1 MADALP
7 TWDEALQNGGKSA
20 LPTWD
25 EAVEKHGTSA
35 LDTTLN
41 AADALLRFPERA
53 MGERNVQQ
61 SAAVDDFFKKTS
73 AGRIMG
79 AFGTGVEHSISQD
92 GRPFGLDEQ
101 TEKFLKDS
109 GVFNNYADS
118 QTNLIRSFNE
128 ALIKPAAVGVD
139 SAMRALDA
147 GFMGP
152 TGAIAQGAREIGQP
166 ALASDIE
173 LLPEYLMGGH
183 AAIPHILPPEIAHAK
198 VVGVLDSEAVYM
210 GTKERTPQ
218 QVSDAYKA
226 AATLPED
233 IVAYEAPKPFDIHQ
247 TAREIAPE
255 TFTKYDALAREKENY
270 RTQLSDMHEERV
282 NTPQIQALDEQIS
295 AIEESKKGGYG
306 KKQAL
311 IEKRDALL
319 DEAKTD
325 TPEMAEI
332 RRKLQETDYGQR
344 DLAVD
349 VSKAYR
355 EAKERSPAEDTVL
368 EEMQEEPV
376 ELGAPPTEQ
385 QSGLERYDEGAKRLF
400 PEEGPANMTVPD
412 SVLSAFPDMPLRD
425 QAQSERA
432 AAETV
437 PSPRP
442 IEEQL
447 TAIKQDMV
455 KRITAAGRPLEEAN
469 AVAELEAARY
479 RTAAEMFEGKRGTAE
494 ELYHAESANLRAGK
508 ERVQTSDMELA
519 QEPNQKLEIEQRLKT
534 KIDSDFQAAVQEYNA
549 IPESMDGKVIN
560 TDLARELSEDYIK
573 DRTQSAAVH
582 EPASKFTKDLYAQK
596 LKEPPRQREEPTVM
610 FTAGGTGAGKSR
622 LVSILDDAF
631 NKAQIIYDTNM
642 NKFDSSKQKIDQA
655 LNANKNVHIVYVY
668 RDPVESLVNG
678 ALPRAMR
685 QEGEFGTGR
694 TVPLNEHYRTHVGAL
709 ETMHNLQE
717 YYKDEPRFNISVYH
731 NSPEGIREIS
741 LDDIPAMG
749 YSDLKKRLG
758 KNLDE
763 QYKQGKISEKIHQ
776 GFRDGWIDDQE
787 GLGGIQETAEK
798 GSISR
803 VKEQESRPHE
813 INELDQRAKGKIR
826 LAEKEAKATI
836 TLFKN
841 SDASTLL
848 HEKGHEWTDQIL
860 RWAKDLDAPET
871 LRKHAETIR
880 KYVGAEDG
888 APLTR
893 KQHEKMARSMER
905 YFMEGVAPSR
915 ELASVFAKFKKWFTD
930 LYETVQR
937 LRAPINDD
945 IRDVFDRMFTTT
957 PEKTVLAPDSEPGK
971 MIADHH
977 EYDAANTPPERA
989 AEVRTQIRQEADR
1002 TAQQHDE
1009 ELYGE
1014 LTRPSDGQPAETA
1027 APPGTISAGE
1037 PTAASV
1043 PTETPDQIRQ
1053 RGIEAVT
1060 DGLRLSEQDTKPDTD
1075 GKFPDSP
1082 NAPFRRPES
1091 ELVDKAG
1098 NIRLDNLNTP
1108 EDVNQVLRDIAS
1120 ENQDFMPA
1128 RRGVISVTEQMDLA
1142 DALGMDSTK
1151 LNMRKI
1157 GEAFNAEQIIAARKL
1172 LIQSATGLREL
1183 ATKAANGSEA
1193 DLMAYAEAKARHTM
1207 VQDQVSGV
1215 TAEAGRALA
1224 AFRSLEGS
1232 KEAKLVGDFLQKQTG
1247 KDLFQLQAEAK
1258 MLSEMDTTAQV
1269 SKFVK
1274 DSQKPTFMDMVLEFR
1289 TAALLWGPK
1298 THVKNALGNMITMVN
1313 SIAET
1318 GVAAG
1323 IGKIR
1328 EAIAGAPVER
1338 VYASEVRARM
1348 FGAAQGAKDG
1358 AKLFAHAIQ
1367 DENFQF
1373 GNSQIETNRVH
1384 AIPGKAG
1391 EAIRGSFRALNAS
1404 DAFSKALAYRQ
1415 ELNAIAYRIAEKEG
1429 LAGDDFNRRVTE
1441 VVQDPSE
1448 SIMKQAM
1455 EYAEYQT
1462 YQNKLGPVGQSFV
1475 NTVNKS
1481 KVLQIIFPFKKTP
1494 INITKYAGE
1503 RTPLGLFSS
1512 EVRDNLSGK
1521 NGDIARD
1528 TQAARLVW
1536 GTALIGAAYTMAM
1549 EGQITGGGPSD
1560 RKERAAW
1567 SLAGNQEYSVKVGDG
1582 WYSYGWAE
1590 PLSTIWGTAA
1600 SMAELQ
1606 KNGKMDEESADKLPL
1621 LLLGSINKNIISKSF
1636 LRGGNEAAQM
1646 LLDPDRYAEKWGQNF
1661 VASFVP
1667 NLLSQ
1672 QASAGDEYQRE
1683 IHTTLDA
1690 IKNKIPGQRETLLPR
1705 RDIWGE
1711 PMSSGDSLGP
1721 DILSP
1726 IYENRLTQDP
1736 VNKAL
1741 GKLGWAPDKPQRK
1754 IMGVEL
1760 NDKQYDD
1767 YARTA
1772 GRMAKMRLNP
1782 VVGNP
1787 GFGNLPQKAQ
1797 LDIIQK
1803 TISQSREMAR
1813 KLIMMQNP
1821 EIMRQAIEN
1830 KRKDARGGK

>member
-53 MGERNVQQ
+53 MGGRNIQQ
-61 SAAVDDFFKKTS
+61 SVAVDDFFKKTS

-109 GVFNNYADS
+109 GVFNNYADG

-270 RTQLSDMHEERV
+270 RTQLSDMREERV

-295 AIEESKKGGYG
+295 AIEEPKKGGYG

-355 EAKERSPAEDTVL
+355 EAKERSPAEDAVL
-368 EEMQEEPV
+368 EEMQEQ
-376 ELGAPPTEQ
+376 PTE
-385 QSGLERYDEGAKRLF
+385 LEVA
-400 PEEGPANMTVPD
+400 PESVPD
-412 SVLSAFPDMPLRD
+412 QPSA
-425 QAQSERA
+425 
-432 AAETV
+432 
-437 PSPRP
+437 RP
-442 IEEQL
+442 IEEQVA
-447 TAIKQDMV
+447 AIKQDMV
-455 KRITAAGRPLEEAN
+455 SRIVAAGRPLEEAN
-469 AVAELEAARY
+469 AVAQLEAARY

-494 ELYHAESANLRAGK
+494 ELYKYESAKIK
-508 ERVQTSDMELA
+508 EGVSKIKVKEKELA
-519 QEPNQKLEIEQRLKT
+519 Q
-534 KIDSDFQAAVQEYNA
+534 
-549 IPESMDGKVIN
+549 
-560 TDLARELSEDYIK
+560 
-573 DRTQSAAVH
+573 
-582 EPASKFTKDLYAQK
+582 
-596 LKEPPRQREEPTVM
+596 
-610 FTAGGTGAGKSR
+610 
-622 LVSILDDAF
+622 
-631 NKAQIIYDTNM
+631 
-642 NKFDSSKQKIDQA
+642 
-655 LNANKNVHIVYVY
+655 
-668 RDPVESLVNG
+668 
-678 ALPRAMR
+678 
-685 QEGEFGTGR
+685 
-694 TVPLNEHYRTHVGAL
+694 
-709 ETMHNLQE
+709 
-717 YYKDEPRFNISVYH
+717 
-731 NSPEGIREIS
+731 
-741 LDDIPAMG
+741 
-749 YSDLKKRLG
+749 
-758 KNLDE
+758 
-763 QYKQGKISEKIHQ
+763 
-776 GFRDGWIDDQE
+776 
-787 GLGGIQETAEK
+787 
-798 GSISR
+798 
-803 VKEQESRPHE
+803 
-813 INELDQRAKGKIR
+813 ELDQRAKGKIR
-826 LAEKEAKATI
+826 LAEREAKATI
-836 TLFKN
+836 TLFKTA
-841 SDASTLL
+841 DASTLI

-860 RWAKDLDAPET
+860 RWAKESET
-871 LRKHAETIR
+871 TEQLRKDAATIR
-880 KYVGAEDG
+880 KYVGVAED
-888 APLTR
+888 ADLTR
-893 KQHEKMARSMER
+893 KQHEKMARGFER
-905 YFMEGVAPSR
+905 YLMEGVAPNR
-915 ELASVFAKFKKWFTD
+915 ELATVFAKFKKWLTD
-930 LYETVQR
+930 LYQTVQR
-937 LRAPINDD
+937 LRSPISDD
-945 IRDVFDRMFTTT
+945 IRDVFDRMFATN

-977 EYDAANTPPERA
+977 EYDATNTPPERA

-1014 LTRPSDGQPAETA
+1014 LTRPSDGQPAA
-1027 APPGTISAGE
+1027 AAAAAGTISEGE
-1037 PTAASV
+1037 PASASV
-1043 PTETPDQIRQ
+1043 PTETPDQISQ
-1053 RGIEAVT
+1053 RGTEAVT

-1091 ELVDKAG
+1091 ELVYKAG

-1157 GEAFNAEQIIAARKL
+1157 GEAYNAEQIIAARKM
-1172 LIQSATGLREL
+1172 LIQSATSLRDL
-1183 ATKAANGSEA
+1183 AIKASEGSEA
-1193 DLMAYAEAKARHTM
+1193 DLMAYAQAKARHTM
-1207 VQDQVSGV
+1207 IQDQVSGI

-1224 AFRSLEGS
+1224 AFRALEGG
-1232 KEAKLVGDFLQKQTG
+1232 KEAKLIGELLQKQTG
-1247 KDLFQLQAEAK
+1247 MDLFQLQAEAK
-1258 MLSEMDTTAQV
+1258 MMAEMDTTAKV

-1274 DSQKPTFMDMVLEFR
+1274 DSQKPTFMDKMLEFR
-1289 TAALLWGPK
+1289 TASMLWGPK
-1298 THVKNALGNMITMVN
+1298 THIKNALGNMITTVN
-1313 SIAET
+1313 SVVET
-1318 GVAAG
+1318 AVAAG
-1323 IGKIR
+1323 IGKAR
-1328 EAIAGAPVER
+1328 EVVTGKTGER
-1338 VYASEVRARM
+1338 VYGSEVKART
-1348 FGAAQGAKDG
+1348 FGVAQGAKDG
-1358 AKLFAHAIQ
+1358 AKMFAQALM

-1373 GNSQIETNRVH
+1373 GNSQIEHRRG
-1384 AIPGKAG
+1384 AIPGVAG
-1391 EAIRGSFRALNAS
+1391 EAVRGSFRALNAS
-1404 DAFSKALAYRQ
+1404 DAFFKAIAYRQ
-1415 ELNAIAYRIAEKEG
+1415 ELNAIAYRIAERDG
-1429 LAGDDFNRRVTE
+1429 LKGDDFNRKVTD

-1448 SIMKQAM
+1448 TIMKQAM
-1455 EYAEYQT
+1455 QNAEYQT
-1462 YQNKLGPVGQSFV
+1462 YQNQLGPTGRKVQSLV
-1475 NTVNKS
+1475 NSNWATR
-1481 KVLQIIFPFKKTP
+1481 IIFPFVKTP
-1494 INITKYAGE
+1494 INIIKYAGE

-1512 EVRDNLSGK
+1512 EVRNNLSGK

-1528 TQAARLVW
+1528 TQAARIVW
-1536 GTALIGAAYTMAM
+1536 GTALAGAAYTMAM
-1549 EGQITGGGPSD
+1549 EGNITGGGPSD

-1567 SLAGNQEYSVKVGDG
+1567 MLAGNQEYSVKVGDG

-1606 KNGKMDEESADKLPL
+1606 KNGQMDEENSEKLPL
-1621 LLLGSINKNIISKSF
+1621 LLLGSINKNIIQKSF

-1726 IYENRLTQDP
+1726 IYEKRLTQDP
-1736 VNKAL
+1736 VNKAI
-1741 GKLGWAPDKPQRK
+1741 GRLGWAPDKPQRK

-1760 NDKQYDD
+1760 TDQQYDN

-1782 VVGNP
+1782 VAGNP

-1803 TISQSREMAR
+1803 TVSQSRETAR